1 MYCRNCANAMDS
13 DGLVCPVC
21 GTAAGGGVNYC
32 PECGRTT
39 APEDKHCSYCGHVL
53 QEQKRPRAKSRIL
66 AGMLGILLGTFG
78 VHNFYLGFTGKA
90 MAQLMITL
98 ISLGTLAFIS
108 TIWGLVEGIRYL
120 KGTLLLDGN
129 NNLLK

>member
-1 MYCRNCANAMDS
+1 MYCRNCANAMDF

-39 APEDKHCSYCGHVL
+39 APEDKHCSYCGHDL